1 MIAIDMDK
9 ARAVHRARL
18 RVVRKPLLD
27 ELDLAWKRAV
37 EAGDTQRA
45 AAVVAEQQALRD
57 LPASPAIDGAKTAED
72 LLAALPDAVRDR
84 YIALARMR

>member
-1 MIAIDMDK
+1 MIDMDT
-9 ARAVHRARL
+9 ARAIHRAR
-18 RVVRKPLLD
+18 
-27 ELDLAWKRAV
+27 
-37 EAGDTQRA
+37 
-45 AAVVAEQQALRD
+45 